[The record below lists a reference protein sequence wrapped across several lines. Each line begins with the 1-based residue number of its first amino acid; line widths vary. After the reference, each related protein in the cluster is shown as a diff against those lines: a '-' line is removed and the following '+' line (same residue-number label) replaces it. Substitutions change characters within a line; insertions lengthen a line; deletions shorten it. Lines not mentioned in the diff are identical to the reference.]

1 MSGRT
6 IGIYAANVKHGEQ
19 ISLESVQL
27 KTGKGIV
34 GDRFFGLRPKH
45 PGRNL
50 TLIEAEVIAN
60 FNLIYQQ
67 TIPLQATR
75 RNLITEGL
83 RLNDLIGKT
92 FQVGEVLCRGIELC
106 EPCKVMARQ
115 MSCTDLSQTEIIQAF
130 AYHGGI
136 RAAVLSDG
144 IIKIGDNIAIT
155 TLL

>member
-1 MSGRT
+1 MSGHV
-6 IGIYAANVKHGEQ
+6 IGIYTANVKHSEQ

-27 KTGKGIV
+27 KTSKGIV

-67 TIPLQATR
+67 TIPPQATR
-75 RNLITEGL
+75 RNLITQGL
-83 RLNDLIGKT
+83 RLNNLIGKI
-92 FQVGEVLCRGIELC
+92 FQVGEVLCSGVELC

-115 MSCTDLSQTEIIQAF
+115 MPYTDLSPTEIIQAF
-130 AYHGGI
+130 TYHGGI

-155 TLL
+155 APM